1 MSIFTYYITG
11 MHSISAGVTG
21 IRKGIDAVSDNSQ
34 AKQLQEDARI
44 AYEITERDL
53 KYFDEIRL
61 NL

>member
-1 MSIFTYYITG
+1 